1 MGARKSCPREYVSR
15 STWISRDIGIY
26 KWIAKSHLNHPV
38 PIYTNMV
45 LSCLLQHSVSLKSI
59 GLSPFARQTIAVSG
73 RIYEPFSNTPIYHS
87 FFHDPLYHIVSPL
100 YHHIISKRNLLTK
113 SNGPVAQG
121 FAVVSPAGFVSNQW
135 TQFPTVLTNLWHVW
149 FFVKQS

>member
-1 MGARKSCPREYVSR
+1 M
-15 STWISRDIGIY
+15 
-26 KWIAKSHLNHPV
+26 
-38 PIYTNMV
+38 
-45 LSCLLQHSVSLKSI
+45 
-59 GLSPFARQTIAVSG
+59 
-73 RIYEPFSNTPIYHS
+73 
-87 FFHDPLYHIVSPL
+87 SPL

-149 FFVKQS
+149 FLLNSRSHNGVMCIDELLQFMPSMPSMEYLRIYIYPPYDPRSKPEMSSNLMQFHKFGSHGPNRNRCFTELKNGWIFPWLYRLCSSPGRVVISQLDDAEDP

>member
-1 MGARKSCPREYVSR
+1 M
-15 STWISRDIGIY
+15 
-26 KWIAKSHLNHPV
+26 
-38 PIYTNMV
+38 
-45 LSCLLQHSVSLKSI
+45 LQHSVSLKSI

-87 FFHDPLYHIVSPL
+87 FFHDPLYRIVSPL
-100 YHHIISKRNLLTK
+100 YHHIISKRNFLTK

-135 TQFPTVLTNLWHVW
+135 TQFPTVLTNL
-149 FFVKQS
+149 